1 MDPGGAVLGGEA
13 PVSRN
18 EERRKRVQEL
28 VEKINAHP
36 LAMLGKK
43 PVRIIDH
50 GWALVLKNIEDYSDM
65 PLPEVVEL
73 AKMTLYDATSD
84 EYIVVVGPIPRR

>member
-1 MDPGGAVLGGEA
+1 MSKNG
-13 PVSRN
+13 
-18 EERRKRVQEL
+18 ERRKRVQEL
-28 VEKINAHP
+28 VERINSHP

-43 PVRIIDH
+43 VRIIDR
-50 GWALVLKNIEDYSDM
+50 GWALVLKNIEDYADM

-84 EYIVVVGPIPRR
+84 EYIVVVGPIPRRGSA

>member
-1 MDPGGAVLGGEA
+1 M
-13 PVSRN
+13 SRN

-43 PVRIIDH
+43 QVRIIDR
-50 GWALVLKNIEDYSDM
+50 GWALVLKNIEDYADL
-65 PLPEVVEL
+65 PLPEVIEL
-73 AKMTLYDATSD
+73 AKMTLYDYVSD
-84 EYIVVVGPIPRR
+84 EYIVVVGPIPRRGSA

>member
-1 MDPGGAVLGGEA
+1 M
-13 PVSRN
+13 SKN

-43 PVRIIDH
+43 QVRIIDR
-50 GWALVLKNIEDYSDM
+50 GWALVLKNIEDYADL
-65 PLPEVVEL
+65 PLPEVIEL
-73 AKMTLYDATSD
+73 AKMTLYDTTSD
-84 EYIVVVGPIPRR
+84 EYIVVVGPIPRRGSA